1 MYELFKKLDNTFK
14 KINKNKIAIINH
26 IHGDPDSIGASFV
39 LKNILEKFYKNNNS
53 IIIIPE
59 NASTNSIKLLEY
71 FNIEYFKDFEEN
83 IKNYILIDVG
93 SIAQISNL
101 YEKILN
107 KKENIII
114 IDHHVFNKENY
125 PFEALFIINE
135 KTSSASEIILDFS
148 NYISYN
154 LNKLEAEALFAGIY
168 FDTARFSIASKE
180 TFMKCCKLI
189 KIGIEPKEIISKLEA
204 PMEYSEKIARLK
216 AGQRAKIY
224 KINEWIIAISHVSA
238 FQSSAAKSLLQ
249 TGADIAIVAGKEKD
263 SIIVSLKSKQ
273 DFYEKTKLDLVKDIS
288 IKIAKEFSG
297 YAGGHS
303 TAAGIKCLGEVN
315 NVLER
320 IIKEMKNK
328 LEKSIE

>member
-1 MYELFKKLDNTFK
+1 MYKLFKKLDNTFK
-14 KINKNKIAIINH
+14 KINKNKIAIVNH

-39 LKNILEKFYKNNNS
+39 LKNILKKIYKNNNS

-59 NASTNSIKLLEY
+59 GASTNSTKL
-71 FNIEYFKDFEEN
+71 IEYLNIDYLKDFEES
-83 IKNYILIDVG
+83 IKNHILIDVG

-101 YEKILN
+101 YEKIL
-107 KKENIII
+107 KEKENLIV

-135 KTSSASEIILDFS
+135 KYSSTSEIILDFS

-180 TFMKCCKLI
+180 TFMKCCQLI
-189 KIGIEPKEIISKLEA
+189 KIGIEPKEIISKIEA
-204 PMEYSEKIARLK
+204 SMEYSEKIARLK

-224 KINEWIIAISHVSA
+224 KINEWIIVTSHVSA

-249 TGADIAIVAGKEKD
+249 AGADVAIVAGKEKD
-263 SIIVSLKSKQ
+263 SIIISLKSKQ
-273 DFYEKTKLDLVKDIS
+273 DFYKKTMLDLVKDIS

-303 TAAGIKCLGEVN
+303 TAAGIKCSGEID
-315 NVLER
+315 NVLEK
-320 IIKEMKNK
+320 IINEIKNK
-328 LEKSIE
+328 IEKKE

>member
-1 MYELFKKLDNTFK
+1 MYELFKELDNTFK

-39 LKNILEKFYKNNNS
+39 LKNILEKIYKNNNS

-71 FNIEYFKDFEEN
+71 FNIEYFKDIEEN
-83 IKNYILIDVG
+83 IKNYILVDVG

-107 KKENIII
+107 EKENVII

-125 PFEALFIINE
+125 PFKALFIINE
-135 KTSSASEIILDFS
+135 KSSSTSEIILDFS

-180 TFMKCCKLI
+180 TFMKCCQLI
-189 KIGIEPKEIISKLEA
+189 KIGVEPKEIIPRIETS
-204 PMEYSEKIARLK
+204 MEYSEKIARLK

-249 TGADIAIVAGKEKD
+249 AGADVAIVAGKEED
-263 SIIVSLKSKQ
+263 SVIVSLKSKQ
-273 DFYEKTKLDLVKDIS
+273 EFYKKTMLDLVKDIS

-303 TAAGIKCLGEVN
+303 TAAGIKCLGEIN
-315 NVLER
+315 SVLEK
-320 IIKEMKNK
+320 IINEIKSKLKENK
-328 LEKSIE
+328 